1 MLLVIDDGKVSAEFE
16 ADIKRLTGNAS
27 ISGFLANEERCTSLA
42 ALRTPLVTALQPGEP
57 IIVLAHSDYR
67 SANGG
72 NVPWVAGRDFPDFA
86 SDLIAKFTAVQ
97 LSGRALYFIT
107 CYTGLSV
114 RALANDLAAAGVRN
128 SSLYLPSG
136 LAFVS
141 KNGILHVIAGYAAGK
156 EANEKAANTD
166 IARYDAE
173 YGPLMAHAK
182 ATGEDVAGAAIAAD
196 GTTATID
203 ADEAQDAVKGFF
215 DPDDEEG

>member
-1 MLLVIDDGKVSAEFE
+1 MLLVIDDGQVSAEFE
-16 ADIKRLTGNAS
+16 ADIKRLAGNAS
-27 ISGFLANEERCTSLA
+27 ISGFLANKERCTSLA
-42 ALRTPLVTALQPGEP
+42 ALQTPLVTALQPGEP

-86 SDLIAKFTAVQ
+86 SDLIAKFTAAQ
-97 LSGRALYFIT
+97 LSGRELYFIT

-141 KNGILHVIAGYAAGK
+141 KKGILHVIAGYAAD
-156 EANEKAANTD
+156 NQD

-173 YGPLMAHAK
+173 YGPLMTHAK
-182 ATGEDVAGAAIAAD
+182 ATGEDVAGATIAAD

-203 ADEAQDAVKGFF
+203 ADEAQDTVKGFF
-215 DPDDEEG
+215 DPNDDEG